1 MKVLVVDDHRL
12 FRDGIVKL
20 LNAAEF
26 TVVGDVGDGETAI
39 LETMRLNPDMVLLD
53 LSMPGMDGFEVLK
66 QIKDKRPNTAVV
78 ILTASDED
86 EVLLKA
92 VRLGA
97 NGYLQK
103 SLSSHDFLKGLR
115 GLEEGMA
122 AITLETATKIMAS
135 ISTSDLDR
143 QKSKVLTNKE
153 LEMVPLI
160 CEGLTNNDISKKLN
174 ISRNTVK
181 FHIKNILQKLR
192 ISSRAEIATYAV
204 QEGLYKKR

>member
-53 LSMPGMDGFEVLK
+53 ISMPGMDGFEVLK

-192 ISSRAEIATYAV
+192 INSRAEIATYAV

>member
-39 LETMRLNPDMVLLD
+39 LETMRFNPDMVLLD

-192 ISSRAEIATYAV
+192 INSRAEIATYAV
-204 QEGLYKKR
+204 QEGLYIKR